1 MHSLAMPN
9 PRARKSRRRL
19 WLPGADHGEGP
30 ECPLWDDVRA
40 AEAARR
46 LLH

>member
-1 MHSLAMPN
+1 MQTLPMPTPLA
-9 PRARKSRRRL
+9 RAPRRL
-19 WLPGADHGEGP
+19 WFPGPDRGAGP
-30 ECPLWDDVRA
+30 ECPLWEDLRA